1 MNRLGSILW
10 LCLVCF
16 CLWSD
21 DVGVSASTVEE
32 PDLDLLSLTNEELE
46 QICTIRGFELTKE
59 VDNETGKSV
68 EYSHDDYV
76 EAARQCLDI
85 EAEMEKIIQENP
97 DILKEIEEE
106 SEEMLKEQER
116 LIQQKKELED
126 KLNKA
131 KTATPEK
138 VPTPKSNDDSTQNIP
153 SQPNNL
159 KQNDDDDDSIIDLDE
174 SMDDEKSEKVEK
186 DTTANIKNIESSV
199 NDKKD
204 GNREKT
210 ASSSTLK
217 EDLTH
222 EEGES
227 PSPSE
232 NNVKDSPMSS
242 LPSPSPTFEKTIQ
255 RVKESDQPL
264 FTLKD
269 IAMDFK
275 EQVGKD
281 LDRIGK
287 ILLPPSIRGPL
298 VEDVLKPAMR
308 VGKQISIQT
317 YEFLK
322 RYLSVFFAKVKAKV
336 EDELEKRKEQKQL
349 EEQDDTT
356 TPVQDMKL
364 Q

>member
-1 MNRLGSILW
+1 
-10 LCLVCF
+10 
-16 CLWSD
+16 
-21 DVGVSASTVEE
+21 
-32 PDLDLLSLTNEELE
+32 
-46 QICTIRGFELTKE
+46 
-59 VDNETGKSV
+59 
-68 EYSHDDYV
+68 
-76 EAARQCLDI
+76 
-85 EAEMEKIIQENP
+85 
-97 DILKEIEEE
+97 
-106 SEEMLKEQER
+106 
-116 LIQQKKELED
+116 
-126 KLNKA
+126 
-131 KTATPEK
+131 
-138 VPTPKSNDDSTQNIP
+138 
-153 SQPNNL
+153 
-159 KQNDDDDDSIIDLDE
+159 
-174 SMDDEKSEKVEK
+174 MDDEKSEKVEK
-186 DTTANIKNIESSV
+186 DTTANIKNNESSV

-210 ASSSTLK
+210 ASSSSSK

-269 IAMDFK
+269 IVIDFK

-336 EDELEKRKEQKQL
+336 EDELKKNKNN
-349 EEQDDTT
+349 
-356 TPVQDMKL
+356 
-364 Q
+364 